1 MQEEML
7 TPKEAAAAIG
17 VSDQTIYNW
26 IAAGIFRGVVARGIV
41 KPRYLIS
48 ASEVERVKREGNY
61 GPITGNKIAH
71 YATA

>member
-48 ASEVERVKREGNY
+48 ASEVERIKREGNY
-61 GPITGNKIAH
+61 GPITGNKVAP
-71 YATA
+71 YASA